1 LLFSDIFQYLSIMNP
16 TQTILL
22 VEDQTGTVKLVARQL
37 QRFGYDVVSVS
48 TGEAAVD
55 VGIHDESIDL
65 ILMDILLG
73 EGIDGTEAA
82 KQILASR
89 NIPIVFLSS
98 HTERETVEKVRGIT
112 RYGYVLKNSDEFI
125 LQSSIEM
132 AFELFGANMQLLTEL
147 SERKRAEEALRENED
162 KYRGLVE
169 NSPDAIAIYVDGI
182 IVFVNNECV
191 RLMAANTTG
200 ELLGKPVMKF
210 VHPDDRARVIQRMKD
225 VAVNA
230 KSLPTEEERFIRL
243 DGTIVDVEVKAMALT
258 YERKPAVQLIVHD
271 ITERKRLE
279 QQFFQAQKMEGLGTL
294 AGGIAHDFNNILGI
308 ITGHVQLLDQTQ
320 CSAETL
326 RRHAGAIGKAAD
338 RGAALVQQLLTFARK
353 SNATLEPIQVNEIIQ
368 ELHRLFT
375 ETFPKDIAIVAD
387 LDPNIPSI
395 VADGS
400 QIHQVIL
407 NLCINARDAM
417 PSGGSLFLTTNIV
430 PSESLHMH
438 AFSAGARHYV
448 EIIVADT
455 GSGMDE
461 ETCKKIFE
469 PFFTTKEQ
477 GKGTGLG
484 LAVVFGIVE
493 SHKGCINIRSDV
505 GKGTAFEIYFP
516 IQERSDDLLID
527 QHEIPAEVPGGTE
540 TVLLVED
547 EVLLLDIARSA
558 LESKGYTVLTA
569 IDGEDAIALYASHRN
584 EIHVVLSDFGLPKFT
599 GYELYKKLALLNPNV
614 LMIITSGFLEP
625 GIHARILEDGVKA
638 FIQKPYRP
646 HEVFRAIRRVLD
658 DGMEK
663 AP

>member
-1 LLFSDIFQYLSIMNP
+1 MNP

-353 SNATLEPIQVNEIIQ
+353 STATLEPIQVNEIIQ

-584 EIHVVLSDFGLPKFT
+584 EIHMVLSDFGLPKFT

-625 GIHARILEDGVKA
+625 GIHARIFEDGVKA

-646 HEVFRAIRRVLD
+646 YEVFRAIRRVLD